1 MALMKAAFKI
11 KFMWLY
17 WGGNAKN
24 SDFWLCVPLNLHL
37 PDVAKITVTLARK
50 TTKIHHLKKSM
61 SHKTRYLK
69 LPFFFDVRR
78 LNEDLSKIRE
88 AEWIAHVN
96 TAAYENDWS
105 CVPLR
110 SLDGRSDH
118 ILCLPNVDYEDTD
131 ILGRCPY
138 FQEVIDTFEC
148 EKTSVRLMA
157 LGAGSRIK
165 MHTDK
170 GTSFEDG
177 MARLH
182 IPIVTT
188 PEVCFT
194 VEDEDIHFSAGN
206 AWYLNANCLHG
217 VNNESKHPRIHLMLD
232 CIVNPWLEK
241 VFLDAGFVPNAPPKY
256 GDPSINDKNVGAII
270 SSLIAMN
277 DEPAK
282 QMAKRLIAMQKSG
295 TSS

>member
-1 MALMKAAFKI
+1 
-11 KFMWLY
+11 
-17 WGGNAKN
+17 
-24 SDFWLCVPLNLHL
+24 
-37 PDVAKITVTLARK
+37 
-50 TTKIHHLKKSM
+50 M

-78 LNEDLSKIRE
+78 LNEDLAKIRG

-110 SLDGRSDH
+110 SLNGRSDH
-118 ILCLPNVDYEDTD
+118 ILSLSNVHYENTD
-131 ILGRCPY
+131 ILERCPY
-138 FQEVIDTFEC
+138 FQEVINTFEC

-182 IPIVTT
+182 VPIITA
-188 PEVCFT
+188 PDICFT
-194 VEDEDIHFSAGN
+194 IEDEEVHFSAGN
-206 AWYLNANCLHG
+206 TWYLNANCLHG

-232 CIVNPWLEK
+232 CIVTPWLQNI
-241 VFLDAGFVPNAPPKY
+241 FQAAGFEPDDEPKY
-256 GDPSINDKNVGAII
+256 GDSSINDENVAAII

-277 DEPAK
+277 TK
-282 QMAKRLIAMQKSG
+282 VGRQMAERLAAIQKSG
-295 TSS
+295 VKS

>member
-1 MALMKAAFKI
+1 MKMHGIRLLGYALLQTF
-11 KFMWLY
+11 
-17 WGGNAKN
+17 
-24 SDFWLCVPLNLHL
+24 CL
-37 PDVAKITVTLARK
+37 PEAVKITTALERKAMKNTLHQK
-50 TTKIHHLKKSM
+50 NM
-61 SHKTRYLK
+61 PQKTRYLK
-69 LPFFFDVRR
+69 LPFFFDVCR
-78 LNEDLSKIRE
+78 LNEDLAKIRE
-88 AEWIAHVN
+88 AEWIAHAN

-138 FQEVIDTFEC
+138 FQEVINTFEC

-157 LGAGSRIK
+157 LGGGSRIK

-182 IPIVTT
+182 VPIVTA

-194 VEDEDIHFSAGN
+194 IEDEDIHFSAGN
-206 AWYLNANCLHG
+206 TWYLNANCLHG
-217 VNNESKHPRIHLMLD
+217 VNNESKTPRIHLMLD

-241 VFLDAGFVPNAPPKY
+241 VFQDAGFEPNDEPKY
-256 GDPSINDKNVGAII
+256 GDPSINDENVAGII
-270 SSLIAMN
+270 SSLIAM
-277 DEPAK
+277 DTDGGR
-282 QMAKRLIAMQKSG
+282 QMAEKLAAIQKSG
-295 TSS
+295 TES